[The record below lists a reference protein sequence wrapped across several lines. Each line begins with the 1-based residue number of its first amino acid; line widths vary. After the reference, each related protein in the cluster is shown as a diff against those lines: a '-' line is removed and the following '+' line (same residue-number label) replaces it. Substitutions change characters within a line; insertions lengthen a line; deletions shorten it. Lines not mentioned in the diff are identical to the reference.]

1 MVEFEETP
9 TGLKTPRIQWTD
21 TDVEAF
27 GSRRPSLHRVNSNSS
42 LSGAHSRRGSI
53 DPASALPIAYRTV
66 SFQIAESK
74 EKSAAEIQKA
84 KDSAAKGMSLAP
96 LHAPTLLLTPGQNS
110 RTSTGTL
117 YPPMKS
123 SLGSPAL
130 PHKASQQ
137 NKPNENSPSMARIR
151 PLLLQRITSNRY
163 SDTSLEVSVL
173 SS

>member
-9 TGLKTPRIQWTD
+9 TEAKNPRIQWTD

-53 DPASALPIAYRTV
+53 DPASALPITYRTV

-74 EKSAAEIQKA
+74 EKSTAEVQKA
-84 KDSAAKGMSLAP
+84 KDSAAKGMYLAP
-96 LHAPTLLLTPGQNS
+96 LHPPKLLTPWQNS

-117 YPPMKS
+117 YLTMKS
-123 SLGSPAL
+123 SLVSLAL
-130 PHKASQQ
+130 LHKVFQQ
-137 NKPNENSPSMARIR
+137 NKPDENSPSMARTR
-151 PLLLQRITSNRY
+151 PLLPQRITSNRY
-163 SDTSLEVSVL
+163 SDTSLEVLVL

>member
-9 TGLKTPRIQWTD
+9 TDAKTPRIQWTD

-53 DPASALPIAYRTV
+53 DPASALPITYRTL

-74 EKSAAEIQKA
+74 EKRAAEVQKA
-84 KDSAAKGMSLAP
+84 KDSAAKGMYLAP
-96 LHAPTLLLTPGQNS
+96 LHAPKLLTPLQNS

-117 YPPMKS
+117 YLTMKS
-123 SLGSPAL
+123 SLDSLAL
-130 PHKASQQ
+130 LHKVFQQ
-137 NKPNENSPSMARIR
+137 NNPDENSPSMARTR
-151 PLLLQRITSNRY
+151 PLDLQRITSNRY
-163 SDTSLEVSVL
+163 LDTSLEVLVL